1 MSKYE
6 RELVMMVE
14 SQKTFKLNS
23 QRALF
28 ELYRK
33 PHESENGLNIKI
45 PSVSLNPAL
54 SIPSR

>member
-6 RELVMMVE
+6 RELVMMAE
-14 SQKTFKLNS
+14 SQKNFKINS

-28 ELYRK
+28 ELYTK
-33 PHESENGLNIKI
+33 SHESEIGVNIEI
-45 PSVSLNPAL
+45 PSVSLNPTL